1 MRNRPMVTIAG
12 CLAAIMIAAAAPL
25 LAQEDSSRM
34 TVLAGVN
41 IVDLDG
47 GPAMMGARVYI
58 QEGLIASIE
67 PSGAEPR
74 IPPGAEVIDA
84 GGLWLVPGLMNMHV
98 HLGLVL
104 PGAEGAA
111 LVNETEAEL
120 ALRMAEAA
128 RGSLLAG
135 VTTIRTTG
143 ERAHADLAL
152 KRAIDRG
159 AIEGPRIF
167 SAGEAVQVT
176 GGHGSEIGVRAND
189 GPYEFR
195 EAVRLQIRAGASW
208 IKILISG
215 GIATPDGDIAGSFL
229 TDDELEAVTDIA
241 HRLGVKVTAHSGSPI
256 ATRQAVEA
264 GVDGIEHGYFL
275 TPEVFEL
282 MREHGTWLVPTIV
295 VSQPATMPFF
305 ERIGSPQWYL
315 DRVQMVGVRH
325 FQGLRDA
332 IASGVRIALGTDQ
345 LPQEPNDGTIA
356 TVREAEYYVEAGMT
370 PLQALRAAT
379 IEPAI
384 MLGVDAELGSI
395 EPGKLADLILVEGD
409 PTDDISALRSIV
421 LVMKNGK
428 IVRDDRPSRVRTPGP
443 PGAHRHR
450 PGRSR

>member
-1 MRNRPMVTIAG
+1 MVRSHRA
-12 CLAAIMIAAAAPL
+12 LAILSCFVAAA
-25 LAQEDSSRM
+25 LAVPVSGQEERSRA
-34 TVLAGVN
+34 TVFAGANV
-41 IVDLDG
+41 VDLDG
-47 GPAMMGARVYI
+47 GPPMMGATVYVQGGRI
-58 QEGLIASIE
+58 VSIE
-67 PSGAEPR
+67 PAGTDFQIPAE
-74 IPPGAEVIDA
+74 ATVIDVD
-84 GGLWLVPGLMNMHV
+84 GRWLVPGLMNMHV

-111 LVNETEAEL
+111 LANETEAEL

-128 RGSLLAG
+128 RGALLAG

-167 SAGEAVQVT
+167 SAGEEVQVT
-176 GGHGSEIGVRAND
+176 GGHGSGVGEPAND

-195 EAVRLQIRAGASW
+195 EAARMEIRAGASW
-208 IKILISG
+208 IKISISG
-215 GIATPDGDIAGSFL
+215 GIATPGGDIAGSFL

-241 HRLGVKVTAHSGSPI
+241 HRLGAKVTAHSGSPV

-282 MREHGTWLVPTIV
+282 MRERGTWLVPTIV

-315 DRVQMVGVRH
+315 ERVAMVGVGH
-325 FQGLRDA
+325 FQALRDA
-332 IASGVRIALGTDQ
+332 ISTGVRIALGTDQ
-345 LPQEPNDGTIA
+345 LPQEPNDGTIS

-379 IEPAI
+379 IAPAT
-384 MLGVDAELGSI
+384 MLGVEDELGSI
-395 EPGKLADLILVEGD
+395 EPGKLADLILVNED
-409 PTDDISALRSIV
+409 PTEDIRALRSIV
-421 LVMKNGK
+421 FVMKDGR
-428 IVRDDRPSRVRTPGP
+428 IVRDDRPPR
-443 PGAHRHR
+443 
-450 PGRSR
+450 

>member
-1 MRNRPMVTIAG
+1 MRVHRALAIAS
-12 CLAAIMIAAAAPL
+12 CLAAVVLFATPL
-25 LAQEDSSRM
+25 ASGQEESSRA

-47 GPAMMGARVYI
+47 GAPMMGARVHI
-58 QEGLIASIE
+58 QGGRIVSIE
-67 PSGAEPR
+67 AAGAEFE
-74 IPPGAEVIDA
+74 IPPGSTVIDA
-84 GGLWLVPGLMNMHV
+84 DGLWLIPGLMNMHV

-111 LVNETEAEL
+111 LANETEAEL

-128 RGSLLAG
+128 RGALLAG

-167 SAGEAVQVT
+167 SAGEEVQVT
-176 GGHGSEIGVRAND
+176 GGHGSEVGARAND

-195 EAVRLQIRAGASW
+195 EAVRMQIRAGASW
-208 IKILISG
+208 IKISISG
-215 GIATPDGDIAGSFL
+215 GIATPGGDIAGSFL
-229 TDDELEAVTDIA
+229 TDDELLAVTDIA
-241 HRLGVKVTAHSGSPI
+241 HRLGAKVTAHSGSPI
-256 ATRQAVEA
+256 ATRQAVAA

-275 TPEVFEL
+275 TPEVLEL
-282 MREHGTWLVPTIV
+282 MRDHGTWLVPTIV

-315 DRVQMVGVRH
+315 DRVERVGVGH
-325 FQGLRDA
+325 FQALRDA
-332 IASGVRIALGTDQ
+332 IATGVRIALGTDQ

-379 IEPAI
+379 IEPAT
-384 MLGVDAELGSI
+384 MLGIEDELGSV
-395 EPGKLADLILVEGD
+395 EPGKLADLILVEAD
-409 PTDDISALRSIV
+409 PAEDISALRSIV
-421 LVMKNGK
+421 LVMKDGK
-428 IVRDDRPSRVRTPGP
+428 IVRDDRSAR
-443 PGAHRHR
+443 
-450 PGRSR
+450 